1 MWSWAE
7 KRDLVTGAS
16 PTRVVET
23 ARGEAKYRV
32 LSPEELGA
40 LGKALEKATA
50 TSPMAA
56 AAIRLIALTGLRREE
71 ACGLEWAK
79 ADPAG
84 CCLRLVETKTGRSMR
99 PIGQAARDLLAG
111 LPRREGSAWVFPN
124 RAGTGS
130 AELKSEIASI
140 FDAAG
145 LTDARSH
152 DLRRTFGSVAAD
164 EGYSNAMIGEILG
177 HAQRGV
183 TQRHYI
189 RRPDAALVAA
199 ADRVAARIAKAMEGQ
214 SEVIEADGRFQKG
227 G

>member
-1 MWSWAE
+1 
-7 KRDLVTGAS
+7 
-16 PTRVVET
+16 
-23 ARGEAKYRV
+23 
-32 LSPEELGA
+32 
-40 LGKALEKATA
+40 
-50 TSPMAA
+50 
-56 AAIRLIALTGLRREE
+56 
-71 ACGLEWAK
+71 
-79 ADPAG
+79 
-84 CCLRLVETKTGRSMR
+84 MR

-111 LPRREGSAWVFPN
+111 LPRREGSVWVFPN

-140 FDAAG
+140 FDAAR
-145 LTDARSH
+145 LTDARSR

-164 EGYSNAMIGEILG
+164 EGCSDAIIGEILG
-177 HAQRGV
+177 HARRGV

-214 SEVIEADGRFQKG
+214 SEVIEADGRFQNG